1 MKKAFF
7 IVILVLVVLFG
18 GIFGFK
24 AFGNYMMHKALDHMP
39 PPTFS
44 VDAAKATV
52 REWHPRLQAVA
63 SLTAIEGTA
72 ISTQL
77 AGNVTGIYFHSGEFV
92 KKGSLLVQIDNSNQ
106 LAQLASDRAS
116 LHLAEVNLRRTEK
129 LMETNAASQSQLD
142 TAKANFETARAAI
155 RNDEATLGKLAIKA
169 PFSGYLGI
177 RKVNLGQYLT
187 PGTEIVDLQ
196 SWDPLYVNFTLPQGD
211 LPKLQVGTLVR
222 VTSDAAPGETFV
234 GKITALGAAVDG
246 TTRQIAIQA
255 TLPNP
260 KHVLRPGMF
269 AEAEVVQKATHK
281 VLTVPVSAVSY
292 NTYGDYVY
300 LIHSEKKDGKTV
312 QVATQQVVKP
322 GEQRDGQVEI
332 LHGLKPGDLVV
343 TAGQVKLSNNSLV
356 TIHHSDAKS

>member
-1 MKKAFF
+1 MKKAFV
-7 IVILVLVVLFG
+7 IVILVLVILFG

-24 AFGNYMMHKALDHMP
+24 AFGNYMMHKAIDHIP

-44 VDAAKATV
+44 VEAAKATI

-63 SLTAIEGTA
+63 SLTATEGTA

-77 AGNVTGIYFHSGEFV
+77 AGNVTGIYFHSGQYV

-106 LAQLASDRAS
+106 LAQLASDRAN

-129 LMETNAASQSQLD
+129 LMETHAASESQLD
-142 TAKANFETARAAI
+142 TARANYATAQAAI

-196 SWDPLYVNFTLPQGD
+196 SWDPLYVNFTLPQSD
-211 LPKLQVGTLVR
+211 LPRLQVGTPVR
-222 VTSDAAPGETFV
+222 VTSDAAPGQSFE
-234 GKITALGAAVDG
+234 GKITALGSAVDG
-246 TTRQIAIQA
+246 ATRQIAVQA

-269 AEAEVVQKATHK
+269 AEAEVVQNVARK
-281 VLTVPVSAVSY
+281 VLTIPVSAVSY

-312 QVATQQVVKP
+312 QVATQQVIKP
-322 GEQRDGQVEI
+322 GEQRHGQVEI
-332 LHGLKPGDLVV
+332 LQGLKSGDLVV
-343 TAGQVKLSNNSLV
+343 TAGQVKLSNDSMV
-356 TIHHSDAKS
+356 SVRHSDSDS

>member
-1 MKKAFF
+1 MKKAFAV
-7 IVILVLVVLFG
+7 VILVLVILFG
-18 GIFGFK
+18 GIFAYK
-24 AFGNYMMHKALDHMP
+24 AFVNHMMHKALDHVP

-44 VDAAKATV
+44 VDAARATL

-77 AGNVTGIYFHSGEFV
+77 AGNVTGIYFHSGQYV

-106 LAQLASDRAS
+106 LAQLASDRAN
-116 LHLAEVNLRRTEK
+116 LRLAEVNLRRTEK
-129 LMETNAASQSQLD
+129 LMETHAASESQLD
-142 TAKANFETARAAI
+142 TARANYATAQAAI

-177 RKVNLGQYLT
+177 RKINLGQYLT

-196 SWDPLYVNFTLPQGD
+196 SWDPLYVNFTLPQSD
-211 LPKLQVGTLVR
+211 LPRLQVGTPVR
-222 VTSDAAPGETFV
+222 VTSDAAPGQTFE
-234 GKITALGAAVDG
+234 GKITALGSAVDA
-246 TTRQIAIQA
+246 TTRQIAVQA

-269 AEAEVVQKATHK
+269 AEAEVVQNTARK

-300 LIHSEKKDGKTV
+300 RIHEEKRDGKTV
-312 QVATQQVVKP
+312 QVATQQVVKT

-332 LHGLKPGDLVV
+332 LQGLKAGDLVV
-343 TAGQVKLSNNSLV
+343 TAGQVKLSNDSMV
-356 TIHHSDAKS
+356 RIHHSDSKS